1 MPNVRSALIEGTVTN
16 VPTPHE
22 RPRYRRV
29 ADELR
34 RRIMSGAIP
43 AGSILPSE
51 TAIMAEFE
59 VSRGTA
65 REAVALLRSEGL
77 AVTEMGRGT
86 FVRPALPVRRLG
98 SERYRRE
105 LDQIRGDLPPETSF
119 TVDRGVRWNDYRLD
133 KAFQDVPAD
142 VATAELFG
150 VPTGTMLL
158 ERRFVF
164 HADGVAQQM
173 STSCYLLSMVA
184 GTPVAEPDREPWP
197 GGNTAQLFSLG
208 VVITGI
214 REEVRARM
222 PVADEVKTL
231 HIPSGTPVVTIS
243 RQTYAGDR
251 VVEVADIVIPADRVS
266 LGYWIDLT

>member
-1 MPNVRSALIEGTVTN
+1 M
-16 VPTPHE
+16 PTPHE

-34 RRIMSGAIP
+34 HRIMSGAIP

-51 TAIMAEFE
+51 TAIMAEFD

-65 REAVALLRSEGL
+65 REAIALLRSQGL

-105 LDQIRGDLPPETSF
+105 LDQIRGDRPPETSF
-119 TVDRGVRWNDYRLD
+119 TVDQGVRWNEYRLD
-133 KAFQDVPAD
+133 KAFSEVPAD
-142 VATAELFG
+142 ITTADQFG
-150 VPTGTMLL
+150 VPAGTMLL

-173 STSCYLLSMVA
+173 STSCLLLDMVA
-184 GTPVAEPDREPWP
+184 GTPVANPDNEPWP
-197 GGNTAQLFSLG
+197 GGNTAQLHSLG

-214 REEVRARM
+214 RERVRSRM
-222 PVADEVKTL
+222 PVADEVRTL
-231 HIPSGTPVVTIS
+231 HIPGGTPVMTLA

-251 VVEVADIVIPADRVS
+251 VVEVADIVIPADRVE